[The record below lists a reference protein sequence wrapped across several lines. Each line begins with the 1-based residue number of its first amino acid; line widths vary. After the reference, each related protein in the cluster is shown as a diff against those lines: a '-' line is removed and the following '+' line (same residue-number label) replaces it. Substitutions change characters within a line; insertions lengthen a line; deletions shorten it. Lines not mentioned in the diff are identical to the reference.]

1 MRHAVARRSTIPG
14 RCLLALAT
22 WACLGLVSAPAPAVG
37 QDDSGPAVRST
48 LDGVYTPEQ
57 AERGRTTYVR
67 VCAACHA
74 LDWYQGDQIAAWT
87 GAPVYNLFEVIRT
100 SMPKDN
106 PGSLKRREYVDM
118 LAYILALN
126 GMPPGSEELPVGS
139 SRLRRIL
146 FQMKETP

>member
-1 MRHAVARRSTIPG
+1 V
-14 RCLLALAT
+14 
-22 WACLGLVSAPAPAVG
+22 GLVVLAAAAGLLLCGASVPVAA
-37 QDDSGPAVRST
+37 QDAEEAGVRST

-57 AERGRTTYVR
+57 AERGRSTYVR

-74 LDWYQGDQIAAWT
+74 LDWYQGDQISAWT

-126 GMPPGSEELPVGS
+126 GMPPGSDELPVGS

>member
-1 MRHAVARRSTIPG
+1 MSRRTRRRSTSG
-14 RCLLALAT
+14 EALLLAAAAIGTL
-22 WACLGLVSAPAPAVG
+22 LVAPTAAAG
-37 QDDSGPAVRST
+37 QGGDDAAEVRST

-67 VCAACHA
+67 VCSACHA

-106 PGSLKRREYVDM
+106 PGSLKRRDYVDM

-146 FQMKETP
+146 FQMKEMP